1 MDSHGVEIEHHTY
14 TNKVNFDAVCALP
27 PVMRIIAVR
36 TENMEMYDNKD
47 TFEKTFDENFLPE
60 HLRQAQW
67 AEFVELKKII
77 AEHFQQQGSPISML
91 DIGVGNGRIIKHLH
105 PITEIWEMIGSYD
118 AIDNVQACVDVTKH
132 LIETLAIENTV
143 RVNLLDA
150 TRLDSLEKRY
160 DLIISTWFTPGNLY
174 PDNFPFD
181 TYDSTLNS
189 YSLETN
195 RKFTH
200 VFMAAYEKLN
210 PHGELVLGS
219 TYLDNHATR
228 EKQERFYRHFGMHV
242 ITGEKDSFTATKELM
257 WSQRF
262 TPERFLAYLREIPRS
277 NFSFI
282 RLDPYEF
289 AVMVRIQKP

>member
-1 MDSHGVEIEHHTY
+1 
-14 TNKVNFDAVCALP
+14 
-27 PVMRIIAVR
+27 
-36 TENMEMYDNKD
+36 MEMYDNQE
-47 TFEKTFDENFLPE
+47 TFAKTFDETLLPE
-60 HLRQAQW
+60 YLPQAQW

-77 AEHFQQQGSPISML
+77 AEHFQQQGSPVSML

-132 LIETLAIENTV
+132 LIETLAVEHTATV
-143 RVNLLDA
+143 KLFDA

-174 PDNFPFD
+174 PDDFPFD
-181 TYDSTLNS
+181 TYERTLNR
-189 YSLETN
+189 YNLETN
-195 RKFTH
+195 PKFTK
-200 VFMAAYEKLN
+200 VFMAAYETLN

-219 TYLDNHATR
+219 AYLDNHATR

-242 ITGEKDSFTATKELM
+242 ITGEQDSFTATKELM

-262 TPERFLAYLREIPRS
+262 TPERFLHYLSAIPRR

-282 RLDPYEF
+282 PLDTYNF
-289 AVMVRIQKP
+289 AVMVRIQKR